1 MFILIVGS
9 KIRHCLLQLGFENSI
24 LHLRS
29 GLPYFLFLLLF
40 LYMCFFFSI
49 NRFFYFI
56 INLCLES
63 LMFLYLVLM
72 ETGEK
77 LKWLE
82 KDFSISRVYN
92 IEKF

>member
-9 KIRHCLLQLGFENSI
+9 RIRHCLLQLGSENSL

-29 GLPYFLFLLLF
+29 GLPYFLFLLLL

-49 NRFFYFI
+49 NRLIFFF

-77 LKWLE
+77 
-82 KDFSISRVYN
+82 N
-92 IEKF
+92 

>member
-9 KIRHCLLQLGFENSI
+9 RIRIRHCLLQLGSKNSL

-29 GLPYFLFLLLF
+29 GLLYFLFLLLL
-40 LYMCFFFSI
+40 LYMCLFFLYKSI
-49 NRFFYFI
+49 NFLF

-77 LKWLE
+77 
-82 KDFSISRVYN
+82 N
-92 IEKF
+92 

>member
-9 KIRHCLLQLGFENSI
+9 RIRHCLLQLGSENSL

-29 GLPYFLFLLLF
+29 GLPYFLFLLLL

-49 NRFFYFI
+49 NRLIFF
-56 INLCLES
+56 INLCLEF
-63 LMFLYLVLM
+63 LIFLYLVLM

-77 LKWLE
+77 
-82 KDFSISRVYN
+82 N
-92 IEKF
+92 